1 MSKTALVTGASSG
14 IGYEFAK
21 ILAENKYNLVIVSRS
36 LDKLNEIKN
45 NFEQQYQVSV
55 LVFPA
60 DLSVPNICEEIYKE
74 LTEKKVV
81 IDVLVNNAGYA
92 ERVSIEETNETAW
105 DKMINVNLNGTYR
118 MIRSFLPLLK
128 QSKGTVL
135 NIASLA
141 GTSGYEKFPG
151 FGAYSAAKAG
161 VVALT
166 EVLAVEHKEDG
177 LNFYCISPGG
187 VKTQMLASVLPD
199 FEATMVPKDIADR
212 AVELLLGNVEV
223 VSGENVVVA

>member
-1 MSKTALVTGASSG
+1 MSQRAIITGAGRG
-14 IGYEFAK
+14 IGRS
-21 ILAENKYNLVIVSRS
+21 ISMGLAEAGVDVILVSRTLAELKETQALIGS
-36 LDKLNEIKN
+36 K
-45 NFEQQYQVSV
+45 VSV
-55 LVFPA
+55 NIIQA
-60 DLSVPNICEEIYKE
+60 DVSSTDSVVNLHKQIQEDGRA
-74 LTEKKVV
+74 V
-81 IDVLVNNAGYA
+81 DFLVNNAGYA
-92 ERVSIEETNETAW
+92 ERVSIEETDEASW
-105 DKMINVNLNGTYR
+105 DKMINVNLSGTYR

-128 QSKGTVL
+128 QSKGKVL
-135 NIASLA
+135 NISSLA

-177 LNFYCISPGG
+177 VDFYCISPGG

-199 FEATMVPKDIADR
+199 FEATMVPKDIADK
-212 AVELLLGNVEV
+212 AVELLLENTDV